1 MIESIAFKDFL
12 GAKDLSFHLGRAP
25 VVLITAGNGLGKS
38 RILDAL
44 AWCLWGKTLRKVNPG
59 PEAWARVVLGG
70 DSYVLRGKGVKGDV
84 VLVQADCEAARGKT
98 KVQEPIAALVG
109 EERAWLRA
117 LYLKGQTVAA
127 FAGGS
132 DTERFAHLEFVTGV
146 WRLNAV
152 YDAAREAATAALQAN
167 NKAAYAYEMAV
178 KALRA
183 SSDQATSGPVGIRNR
198 FHVRSLQDLEGA
210 LANALREA
218 TEAGQRLAKAED
230 HTQGCNVRFK
240 QAQSTA
246 DDLRRFPPPKP
257 LCGAC
262 QQPLKDTEHAQRIEE
277 AEQAQRA
284 AWGALEAATKQQTQ
298 LQKEL
303 AHAKAT
309 VSFARSELDT
319 RLNARAL
326 FDQAESTYYR
336 DAHKALMDRLAADK
350 ALEVLEAAKL
360 ELAAADLAKR
370 ALSNTG
376 ARMEYLSSLLGR
388 IELRANRHLA
398 HLGDVRVGLT
408 LQGSKL
414 QLATTGIGAPDYAS
428 ASSGQQR
435 RVDIALLLAMSEIA
449 AEVGTLPT
457 TAPLVI
463 DEAFDTLDTE
473 GVSALVS
480 LACDIAKQ
488 RQVFLVSH
496 AEPEIPMGSG
506 VLHIRL

>member
-183 SSDQATSGPVGIRNR
+183 SSDQVTNGPVGVRNR
-198 FHVRSLQDLEGA
+198 FHIQTIEALEAVLAERMEHVEAERVCLDRAETSAASCSLA
-210 LANALREA
+210 FR
-218 TEAGQRLAKAED
+218 
-230 HTQGCNVRFK
+230 
-240 QAQSTA
+240 QAQA
-246 DDLRRFPPPKP
+246 AVDNLRRFPPPKP
-257 LCGAC
+257 LCEAC
-262 QQPLKDTEHAQRIEE
+262 QQPLRDFNQELALRDAEDAQRQ
-277 AEQAQRA
+277 AWALHEQASQAQISAQRA
-284 AWGALEAATKQQTQ
+284 LASAEGSAAR
-298 LQKEL
+298 
-303 AHAKAT
+303 
-309 VSFARSELDT
+309 ARSDLDT